1 MSEPPSP
8 SGAAA
13 KTRLWVRFGTQT
25 DPLPIATDTGS
36 WHRGDRIVFESTRG
50 LELGTIVGLSDAAH
64 ASHEE
69 ALPILKVRR
78 ATAAEER
85 LAHELAVGCRSAIER
100 CQSGLDGLH
109 EGDVLLE
116 IEPMLDGATFYFH
129 FLGEPSYAAVEQLPH
144 LSEICSD
151 ILGRSALARV
161 IEQGCGT
168 GCGASKGGCGSG
180 GGCGSCSA
188 AGRCT
193 KRSE

>member
-1 MSEPPSP
+1 MIETSTA
-8 SGAAA
+8 SGPGIS
-13 KTRLWVRFGTQT
+13 RIWVRFGTQT
-25 DPLPIATDTGS
+25 DPLPIATDTGP
-36 WHRGDRIVFESTRG
+36 WRRGDRIVFESTRG
-50 LELGTIVGLSDAAH
+50 LELGIVVGLSDASH
-64 ASHEE
+64 ATHED
-69 ALPILKVRR
+69 ALPILNVRR

-85 LAHELAVGCRSAIER
+85 LAHELTVGCRSAIER
-100 CQSGLDGLH
+100 CQSALDSLH

-129 FLGEPSYAAVEQLPH
+129 FLGEPSFAAVEQLPQ

-161 IEQGCGT
+161 MEQGCGT
-168 GCGASKGGCGSG
+168 GCGTSKGGCGAG

>member
-1 MSEPPSP
+1 MSEPFSP
-8 SGAAA
+8 SGAA
-13 KTRLWVRFGTQT
+13 KSRLWVRFGTQT
-25 DPLPIATDTGS
+25 DPLPIATDTGP

-50 LELGTIVGLSDAAH
+50 LELGTIVSLSEPPP
-64 ASHEE
+64 ASHED
-69 ALPILKVRR
+69 ALPILTVRR
-78 ATAAEER
+78 ATAAQER

-100 CQSGLDGLH
+100 CQLALDGLH

-129 FLGEPSYAAVEQLPH
+129 FLGEPSYAAVQQLPN

-161 IEQGCGT
+161 MEQGCGT
-168 GCGASKGGCGSG
+168 GCGASKSGCGSG

-193 KRSE
+193 KRGE

>member
-1 MSEPPSP
+1 MIDSSTA
-8 SGAAA
+8 SRIG
-13 KTRLWVRFGTQT
+13 KSRIWVRFGSQT
-25 DPLPIATDTGS
+25 EPLPIATDTGP
-36 WHRGDRIVFESTRG
+36 WQRGDRIVFESTRG
-50 LELGTIVGLSDAAH
+50 LELGIVVGVSDAVPT
-64 ASHEE
+64 SHEE
-69 ALPILKVRR
+69 ALPILSVRR
-78 ATAAEER
+78 ATAAEVR
-85 LAHELAVGCRSAIER
+85 LADELTVACRSAIER
-100 CQSGLDGLH
+100 CQSALDGLH

-129 FLGEPSYAAVEQLPH
+129 FLGEPSFAAAEQLPH

-161 IEQGCGT
+161 LEPGCGAGCGT
-168 GCGASKGGCGSG
+168 SKGGCGTG